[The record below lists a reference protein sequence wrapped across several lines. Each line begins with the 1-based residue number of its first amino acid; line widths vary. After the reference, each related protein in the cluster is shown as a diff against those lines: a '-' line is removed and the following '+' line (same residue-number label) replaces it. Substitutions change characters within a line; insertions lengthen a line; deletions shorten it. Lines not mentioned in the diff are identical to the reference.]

1 MQHVIMS
8 PPSWVFPTV
17 AASTWL
23 GELPNHP
30 RRRDQLVNTGFSD
43 AAGYAGPLDYD
54 R

>member
-1 MQHVIMS
+1 ML

-23 GELPNHP
+23 GETLHRPG
-30 RRRDQLVNTGFSD
+30 RKEASIDLLSSY
-43 AAGYAGPLDYD
+43 AAGHVGPLDHD